1 MVGDIIAPFWRGMVI
16 ILWEK
21 TSVVM
26 NDVIDRNNAREPV
39 VPEVRYKP
47 DLRVSRRAFNKFVA
61 RINEVYADNIDRA
74 RLMVLVLEAYLLGDM
89 VMAMALLDRHGDR
102 SVFMFLKQEVDAAV
116 VRSRRAKELARI
128 RMYSSIPEYVPSS
141 GPEGM
146 GIQTR
151 EPEVKK
157 VETGGPK
164 VIEVKTGGPEVR
176 NIKTR
181 GPKKLTKEPVI
192 LAGELKGVHS
202 VEMWRR
208 HLQDTKCAGIRIRRE
223 VSAVSRGYISAV
235 SRGYKVMKGDYKVM
249 KKEGYPCEMNNP
261 PIEKSFFDLVIS

>member
-1 MVGDIIAPFWRGMVI
+1 
-16 ILWEK
+16 
-21 TSVVM
+21 M

-74 RLMVLVLEAYLLGDM
+74 RLMILVLEAYLLGDM

-128 RMYSSIPEYVPSS
+128 RMYSSIPEYVPNS

-146 GIQTR
+146 EIQTR
-151 EPEVKK
+151 GPEGME
-157 VETGGPK
+157 VETREPK
-164 VIEVKTGGPEVR
+164 VMEIETGGPEVR
-176 NIKTR
+176 NIQTR
-181 GPKKLTKEPVI
+181 EPKRLTKGQLAKVNRKPILTGGPKKLTKEPVI
-192 LAGELKGVHS
+192 LAGESKGVHS

-223 VSAVSRGYISAV
+223 ISAV
-235 SRGYKVMKGDYKVM
+235 SRGYKVNGNYKVNGGHKVM